1 MQGLRLKVGPLLHLR
16 VGRWVCPT
24 IGHLASLR
32 PDRHWDTRIGR
43 RLTSVGEAPFAPVQP
58 MPAKSP
64 VIVRPVRDADIPA
77 ITAIYSHAVLH
88 GLASFEVDAP
98 DAAEMTKRMRAVVD
112 AGFPY
117 LVAEVD
123 GRVLG
128 YAYAGLYRTRPAY
141 WNSAENSVYV
151 SPDAHR
157 LGVGRALLRELIDI
171 MTQRGFRQMIAVIG
185 DSGNAGSIGLH
196 RALGF
201 TFCGTIHSVGYKHGR
216 WLDSVI
222 MQKALGPG
230 DTSPPDRVA

>member
-1 MQGLRLKVGPLLHLR
+1 MFGVSVGGCLTMQHRMILRA
-16 VGRWVCPT
+16 GR
-24 IGHLASLR
+24 R
-32 PDRHWDTRIGR
+32 WDTRIGR
-43 RLTSVGEAPFAPVQP
+43 SRPVVQSSTAG
-58 MPAKSP
+58 PAMSATTT
-64 VIVRPVRDADIPA
+64 VTVRPVRDMDLPA
-77 ITAIYSHAVLH
+77 ITAIYAHAVVH
-88 GLASFEVDAP
+88 GTASFEVDPP
-98 DAAEMTKRMRAVVD
+98 DVVEMTRRMRSVVD

-117 LVAEVD
+117 LVAEVN
-123 GRVLG
+123 GSVLG

-201 TFCGTIHSVGYKHGR
+201 TFSGTIHSVGYKHGR

-222 MQKALGPG
+222 MQRALGAG
-230 DTSPPDRVA
+230 DTTPPDR